1 MCQATCWRGRIE
13 HGANDHCVVFCTVDC
28 ETGQMPGADRANLA
42 YSCDWLA
49 GDVVLFTTAG
59 VVFPSAEIAALAGQ
73 FGVRRIEAY

>member
-1 MCQATCWRGRIE
+1 MEQMIIALFFALSIAAGSGEVTAVE
-13 HGANDHCVVFCTVDC
+13 C

-59 VVFPSAEIAALAGQ
+59 GVFPSAEIAALAGQ
-73 FGVRRIEAY
+73 FGAGRIEVY